1 MESCQISLHLREE
14 SKDSLGEGGPPPKM
28 GEWRKNTEYPK
39 KVSLMMEVQGKISD
53 VGMMSAEMKR

>member
-39 KVSLMMEVQGKISD
+39 KSEFNDGSAGKN
-53 VGMMSAEMKR
+53 